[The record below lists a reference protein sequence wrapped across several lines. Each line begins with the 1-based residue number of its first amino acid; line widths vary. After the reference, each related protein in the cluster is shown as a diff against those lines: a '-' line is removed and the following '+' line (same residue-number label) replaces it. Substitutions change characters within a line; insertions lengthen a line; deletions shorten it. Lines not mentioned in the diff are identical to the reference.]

1 MDRQAFTFA
10 RNSQATKIREAFAQH
25 GVVIIQGLLDADTI
39 NRQRSSVNALLRAR
53 LKSLDA
59 NAGDDID
66 ANYATLASKD
76 REYAMDII
84 RAVKES
90 PFFFQI
96 MSDPRLLDISA
107 TCLDASTLLSV
118 HDIAQFRID
127 PPYDDVRNFDWHQDF
142 QYNVMSPNSVTVWYP
157 LTPIT
162 SEMGPL
168 IAAPGTHHE
177 MLPIE
182 VDFNSHSP
190 GSGTMHRVFKIKID
204 EAEAEHKGVTL
215 SPIQEG
221 DVVFFHSL
229 LLHRSSANRS
239 QRCRWTMNPRFGDAL
254 DPQFV
259 QRGWRSARDRA
270 QNMFADVYPEL
281 VIEKGRTAT

>member
-1 MDRQAFTFA
+1 LQ
-10 RNSQATKIREAFAQH
+10 
-25 GVVIIQGLLDADTI
+25 
-39 NRQRSSVNALLRAR
+39 AR
-53 LKSLDA
+53 LKSLGD

-66 ANYATLASKD
+66 ENYLALASHD
-76 REYAMDII
+76 RNYAMDII

-90 PFFFQI
+90 PFFFEV
-96 MSDPRLLDISA
+96 MSDRRLLDMSA
-107 TCLDASTLLSV
+107 TCLNASTLLSV

-127 PPYDDVRNFDWHQDF
+127 PPNDDIRNFDWHQDF

-157 LTPIT
+157 LTPIA

-168 IAAPGTHHE
+168 IAAPNTHHE
-177 MLPIE
+177 ILPIE
-182 VDFNSHSP
+182 VDFDHHSP
-190 GSGTMHRVFKIKID
+190 GTGTMHRVFKIKID
-204 EAEAEHKGVTL
+204 EAFAEQRGIAL

-229 LLHRSSANRS
+229 LLHRISANRS

-259 QRGWRSARDRA
+259 GRGWRSARDRA
-270 QNMFADVYPEL
+270 QNIFAELYPDL
-281 VIEKGRTAT
+281 VIERPAPTR